1 MIVGT
6 GIDIVKN
13 ARFEKWLQNEKILE
27 RFFHSDEIEY
37 VKSKKTT
44 GAEHLA
50 ARFAAKE
57 AYVKALGT
65 GFVGINLKDICVQN
79 EPSGKPVL
87 KLESTAQEKLVE
99 SGASTVH
106 LSISHEREYT
116 VAMVVLEKI
125 Q

>member
-13 ARFEKWLQNEKILE
+13 ERFKKWVEDEKILN
-27 RFFHSDEIEY
+27 RFFHPVEVDY
-37 VKSKKTT
+37 VKSKKAT
-44 GAEHLA
+44 AMEHLA

-57 AYVKALGT
+57 AFVKALGT
-65 GFVGINLKDICVQN
+65 GFCGINLKDICVQN
-79 EPSGKPVL
+79 EASGKPVL

-116 VAMVVLEKI
+116 VARVTLEKL